1 MYRTQPTCTFLFT
14 YRLPIFF
21 KQITGE
27 VYEVCDK
34 TLAKLDDLEDVGVLY
49 DRKKITVALTDANV
63 NEESIDAFVYIM
75 NNYKK
80 DLLDL
85 DFISKY
91 TEEHA
96 KLYTPKS
103 DRTAYDILKYV
114 KKV

>member
-1 MYRTQPTCTFLFT
+1 MYYIFLST
-14 YRLPIFF
+14 YQLLIFF

-49 DRKKITVALTDANV
+49 DRKKITVVLTDANF
-63 NEESIDAFVYIM
+63 NEESIDAFAYIM
-75 NNYKK
+75 STYKK

-85 DFISKY
+85 DFISNY

-96 KLYTPKS
+96 KLYTPKH
-103 DRTAYDILKYV
+103 DRAASDILKYV
-114 KKV
+114 KNV

>member
-1 MYRTQPTCTFLFT
+1 MDSFLFA
-14 YRLPIFF
+14 YHQPIFF

-49 DRKKITVALTDANV
+49 DRKKIAVALTDANF
-63 NEESIDAFVYIM
+63 NEENIDAFAYIM

-80 DLLDL
+80 DLLHL
-85 DFISKY
+85 DFISNY

-96 KLYTPKS
+96 KLYTPKH
-103 DRTAYDILKYV
+103 DRTASDILKYV
-114 KKV
+114 KNV